1 MSSTKLFLWNRKFN
15 FTEMTKAA
23 LTYLR
28 KSKELIVDRPYR
40 LLDGLFESS
49 ADAHDFTDALHATA
63 KKPADPIE
71 LLEVP
76 TGYLDDNVVQA
87 RLKASASYFRYGV
100 LDLVQWNAQTELSGN
115 ERKGITRGF

>member
-1 MSSTKLFLWNRKFN
+1 
-15 FTEMTKAA
+15 MTKAA

-40 LLDGLFESS
+40 LLNGLFESS

-63 KKPADPIE
+63 KKPADPVE

-76 TGYLDDNVVQA
+76 TWYLDDNVVQA
-87 RLKASASYFRYGV
+87 RLKASASNFRHGV
-100 LDLVQWNAQTELSGN
+100 LNFVQWDTQTELSGN
-115 ERKGITRGF
+115 KCKGITRGF

>member
-1 MSSTKLFLWNRKFN
+1 MA
-15 FTEMTKAA
+15 KAV

-71 LLEVP
+71 FLEVP
-76 TGYLDDNVVQA
+76 TWYLDDNVIQA
-87 RLKASASYFRYGV
+87 RLKASASYFRHGV
-100 LDLVQWNAQTELSGN
+100 LDLIQWDTQTELSGN
-115 ERKGITRGF
+115 KRKGITCSF